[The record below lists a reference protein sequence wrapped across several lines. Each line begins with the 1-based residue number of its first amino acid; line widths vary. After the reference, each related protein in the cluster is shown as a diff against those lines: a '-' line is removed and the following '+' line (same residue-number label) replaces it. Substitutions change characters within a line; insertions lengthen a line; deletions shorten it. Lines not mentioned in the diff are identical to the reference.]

1 MKRIKK
7 SLNIIT
13 WGAIVLDLL
22 YIFFGAFLISNPNM
36 GTKAALVIVGIIL
49 IITGIFSISKYI
61 MNNYKIFLFELTYGI
76 ISIVF
81 GVLCLLNP
89 FSVANFIS
97 IMVGIWLVT
106 TSILKG
112 IIALDFKKNKE
123 NTWLINLAMSLLII
137 IIGII
142 LIVNPF
148 VNYIIITTYV
158 GVMIVIYSC
167 IDILNQC
174 IFMKRLDNILKF
186 IK

>member
-1 MKRIKK
+1 MKRVKK

-49 IITGIFSISKYI
+49 VITGIFSISKYI
-61 MNNYKIFLFELTYGI
+61 MNNYKIFLFELIYGI
-76 ISIVF
+76 LCIAF
-81 GVLCLLNP
+81 GILCLVNP
-89 FSVANFIS
+89 FGVANFIS
-97 IMVGIWLVT
+97 IMVGIWLII

-112 IIALDFKKNKE
+112 VIAIEFKMHNE
-123 NTWLINLAMSLLII
+123 GTWLINLAMSILVIV
-137 IIGII
+137 IGVI

-158 GVMIVIYSC
+158 GVMIVVYSC

-174 IFMKRLDNILKF
+174 IFMKRIDSILKF